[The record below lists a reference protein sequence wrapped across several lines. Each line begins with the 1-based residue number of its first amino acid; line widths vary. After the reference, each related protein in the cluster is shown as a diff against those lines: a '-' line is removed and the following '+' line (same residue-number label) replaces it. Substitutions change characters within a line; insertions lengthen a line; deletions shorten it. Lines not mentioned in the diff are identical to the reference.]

1 MNYKFKL
8 SSTMLS
14 FLGVSFMYW
23 NTTVGFWFLLAV
35 LFFDQKDVVKANLL
49 QYIVVKVALSIASGI
64 LGALG
69 DIMYKIVDL
78 FTNDYELINKINKF
92 NIFNIVNGWMSY
104 VSLVVFIAFI
114 YLIIKKQL
122 VKVPTIYNFVVKNF
136 TEE

>member
-14 FLGVSFMYW
+14 FLGVSFMYY
-23 NTTVGFWFLLAV
+23 NITLGFWFLLAV

-49 QYIVVKVALSIASGI
+49 QYFVVKVGITIASAV
-64 LGALG
+64 LGWAG
-69 DIMYKIVDL
+69 DIFSKIVDL
-78 FTNDYELINKINKF
+78 FTDNYETISKIEKF
-92 NIFNIVNGWMSY
+92 NVFNIAQNWMGY
-104 VSLVVFIAFI
+104 VGIVVFIAFI
-114 YLIIKKQL
+114 YLIVKKQL